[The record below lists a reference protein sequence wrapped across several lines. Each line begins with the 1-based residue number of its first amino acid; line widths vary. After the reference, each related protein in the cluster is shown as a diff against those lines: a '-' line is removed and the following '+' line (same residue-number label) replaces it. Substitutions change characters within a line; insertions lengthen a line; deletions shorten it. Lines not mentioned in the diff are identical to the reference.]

1 MGETVMGLTVVKQ
14 FTYRGD
20 GTEEWSNKYF
30 LTGPPPDDEI
40 SWQQAFDDLCSHEL
54 HLYTPSSAIMAGYG
68 YNDNDEHAHAVWSV
82 DYRGTAGVPGDLT
95 LTGAE
100 HKVAGDQAAMIEWRT
115 SRKNSRGKWVYLR
128 KYIHDVSA
136 NTALPDETSVSFRQV
151 AETYATRM
159 MDGSL
164 LGGRRLRS
172 RTHDEVLTAAIVPDF
187 ITTRTL
193 KRRGKRP

>member
-1 MGETVMGLTVVKQ
+1 MGLTVVKK

-20 GTEEWSNKYF
+20 AEEEFSNKYF
-30 LTGPPPDDEI
+30 LTGPPPDDDI
-40 SWQQAFDDLCSHEL
+40 AWQQAFDDLCSHEL
-54 HLYTPSSAIMAGYG
+54 HLYTASTAIMAGYG
-68 YNDNDEHAHAVWSV
+68 YNDNDPKAHAVWTV
-82 DYRGTAGVPGDLT
+82 DYSGTPGVPGDLT
-95 LTGAE
+95 LTGAD

-115 SRKNSRGKWVYLR
+115 SRKNTRGKWIYLR
-128 KYIHDVSA
+128 KYVHDVSVS
-136 NTALPDETSVSFRQV
+136 LGVPDQTSVSWRTI
-151 AETYATRM
+151 ADTYATRM

-172 RTHDEVLTAAIVPDF
+172 RTHDEVLTAAIVPDY